1 MKKFLKEKIA
11 YFTWF
16 ERILWLCSVT
26 LITVASCFSNDF
38 DPLALIT
45 SLLGVSSLIF
55 IAKGN
60 FVGQIMI
67 IIFSILYGIISIRAK
82 YYGEMITYLF
92 MSLPAAVVACIS
104 WLKNPSKKGKHEVQI
119 SALTLKKWLIC
130 GVLSAVVTFG
140 LFFVLRYFNTNNLVV
155 STISVTTSMVAAT
168 LLFFRSPYY
177 ALAYVAND
185 IVLIVL
191 WITASVSDLSY
202 LPTVVCFSTFLFNDT
217 YSFINWKRMQ
227 KRQLCD

>member
-26 LITVASCFSNDF
+26 LITVSSCLSKDFYPLSMIAS
-38 DPLALIT
+38 I
-45 SLLGVSSLIF
+45 LGVTSLIF

-60 FVGQIMI
+60 FVGQILI
-67 IIFSILYGIISIRAK
+67 IIFSLLYGIISIRAK

-92 MSLPAAVVACIS
+92 MSLPAAVFACIS

-119 SALTLKKWLIC
+119 GTLSVQKWLIC
-130 GVLSAVVTFG
+130 GALSAVATFV
-140 LFFVLRYFNTNNLVV
+140 LFFVLRHFNTNNLVV
-155 STISVTTSMVAAT
+155 STISVTTSMFAAS

-191 WITASVSDLSY
+191 WVTASIHDLSY

-217 YSFINWKRMQ
+217 YSFINWKRIQ
-227 KRQLCD
+227 KRQLRD